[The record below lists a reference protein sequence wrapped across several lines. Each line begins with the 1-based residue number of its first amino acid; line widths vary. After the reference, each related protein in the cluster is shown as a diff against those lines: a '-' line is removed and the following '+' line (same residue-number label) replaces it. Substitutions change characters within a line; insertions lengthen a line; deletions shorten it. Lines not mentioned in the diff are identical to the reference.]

1 MHSVLLIKI
10 TNAQLFRCAAKDNKR
25 QHLVS
30 IGNIMTN
37 KSKRI
42 TVRVTENQ
50 ALVLKEIKD
59 ALGVSYS
66 MLTRTIILD
75 FLQQHEDR
83 LNTIVEEHL
92 RTGKTFLEI
101 NDLNAEEYAD
111 NSQD

>member
-1 MHSVLLIKI
+1 MGEN
-10 TNAQLFRCAAKDNKR
+10 TRNQ
-25 QHLVS
+25 
-30 IGNIMTN
+30 
-37 KSKRI
+37 RI
-42 TVRVTENQ
+42 TVRLNPNQ
-50 ALVLKEIKD
+50 MQVLKEIKD